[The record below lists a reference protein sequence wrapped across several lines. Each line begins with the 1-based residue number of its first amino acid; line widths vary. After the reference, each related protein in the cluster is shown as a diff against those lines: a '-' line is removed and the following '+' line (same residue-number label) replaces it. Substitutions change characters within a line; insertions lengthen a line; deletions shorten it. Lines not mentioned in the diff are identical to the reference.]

1 MKNLLVLFFI
11 TSIFISCTDKKEEK
25 KVCDVCKKQMTEE
38 VVTDSNS
45 VKLEGLINTDTT
57 EIESPAPEVVEEV
70 IEQ

>member
-45 VKLEGLINTDTT
+45 VKLEGLINADTT

>member
-57 EIESPAPEVVEEV
+57 KIESPAPEVVEEV

>member
-11 TSIFISCTDKKEEK
+11 TSIFVSCTDKKKDK

-45 VKLEGLINTDTT
+45 VKLEGLINADTT
-57 EIESPAPEVVEEV
+57 ELETPTPEVVEKV